1 MNHQG
6 SDQTY
11 LNQSGH
17 QKEISRRYP
26 WMALLD
32 LIDTNGKHTGGIN
45 LISMWIHESLYW
57 GLLTFKS

>member
-17 QKEISRRYP
+17 QKQISRRYP

-32 LIDTNGKHTGGIN
+32 LIDTNGKHMGGIN
-45 LISMWIHESLYW
+45 LFSMWIHESLF
-57 GLLTFKS
+57 LRVINF